1 MPERKLPPLQI
12 ECFHGLSPCLG
23 TSFISSSGG
32 VQTKPILRAAGFILP
47 VWTQSMLSYY
57 SSWKKGGGKGGRK
70 EKSGLNQINPNP
82 HTLPQTITQS
92 YNLKVVEWFNHKY
105 PGSLVI
111 GLLVCTAE
119 MEWLGPLV
127 NKRKERSITNGVPLW
142 SKVVKAAFR

>member
-1 MPERKLPPLQI
+1 MASHLAWAPVSYQAVV
-12 ECFHGLSPCLG
+12 ECKQNQSSELLA
-23 TSFISSSGG
+23 SFY
-32 VQTKPILRAAGFILP
+32 QCEPKACYPITALE
-47 VWTQSMLSYY
+47 
-57 SSWKKGGGKGGRK
+57 KKGGGEGGRK